1 MWSKSVAVTPIT
13 PAGRNP
19 SLQCGVPSGGLL
31 LVGTVKVALRF
42 RTRPGPVGINGAT
55 TRTTRTLQ
63 MNKQNT
69 VARSLHDLGLAAW
82 FGGSLMG
89 AVGVNGASRELDD
102 PTDRARVANAAWA
115 RWTPVNAAAIAGH
128 LMGSVP
134 LIWSN
139 KARLLAQPQARW
151 VNATKGA
158 LTLAALAATGY
169 ARYAGEQVMR
179 AEGRATSMPLHEAGG
194 MPVEDATTPEARTP
208 DEVAGPQRQLT
219 ALQWVVPAITGGLVV
234 LNAKAGEQQRPATVL
249 ADAWRARLS
258 TVPGVGML
266 DRVPSGGA
274 PALLG
279 AITALGV
286 VRRMFGTK
294 ARGRRRARR
303 GELRARDIMTPSP
316 ECAREHE
323 TLEEVARKL
332 ESSDIGS
339 MPVCGNDNRLKG
351 MVTDRD
357 IVVSVVS
364 GGRDPRTTTAGELA
378 KGKPVTIGADDP
390 VSEAIRTMKRYKVRR
405 LPVIDG
411 DQLVGIVSQADVAAS
426 ARDEQVG
433 QLVEAISL

>member
-1 MWSKSVAVTPIT
+1 
-13 PAGRNP
+13 
-19 SLQCGVPSGGLL
+19 
-31 LVGTVKVALRF
+31 
-42 RTRPGPVGINGAT
+42 
-55 TRTTRTLQ
+55 

-89 AVGVNGASRELDD
+89 AVGVNGASQELDD

-115 RWTPVNAAAIAGH
+115 RWTPVNAGAIAAH

-139 KARLLAQPQARW
+139 KTRLLAQPQARW

-179 AEGRATSMPLHEAGG
+179 AERRATSMPLQEAGG
-194 MPVEDATTPEARTP
+194 MPVKDATTPEARTP

-249 ADAWRARLS
+249 ADAWRARLNTV
-258 TVPGVGML
+258 TVPAVGML

-294 ARGRRRARR
+294 ARRRRRTRR

-378 KGKPVTIGADDP
+378 KGKPVTIGADDS
-390 VSEAIRTMKRYKVRR
+390 VSEAIRTMKRHKVRR

-433 QLVEAISL
+433 QLVEAISV